1 VDAGR
6 QTATPI
12 GRSDRQRIADLEAEV
27 QILGATVDRL
37 LSGFTMLGAMAAEV
51 GDVNPEDAPG
61 RAARAG

>member
-1 VDAGR
+1 MDAGR
-6 QTATPI
+6 HTATPI
-12 GRSDRQRIADLEAEV
+12 GRSDRQRIADLETEV
-27 QILGATVDRL
+27 LGLRSTVDRL